1 MFVILNILY
10 PGDSQLP
17 FTRIHCETGN
27 FHSIVNYNR
36 EMDAKRAKIFKIRHI
51 ILIMK

>member
-10 PGDSQLP
+10 PGDSQLL

-36 EMDAKRAKIFKIRHI
+36 EMDAKGQKFLKYGK
-51 ILIMK
+51 LF